1 MSRAP
6 QRSFLLVTSG
16 ATALLT
22 KSILFPTHVTGS
34 FTQEEFWGLLA
45 LLPCFVISILGL
57 ILGIADLIRFR
68 KGRWN
73 PALLVA
79 FSSVMPLALLAR
91 VIIYWKP

>member
-1 MSRAP
+1 MNRAP

-34 FTQEEFWGLLA
+34 FTEEEFWGLLA
-45 LLPCFVISILGL
+45 LPPCGIISVLGL
-57 ILGIADLIRFR
+57 ILGIADLVKFR
-68 KGRWN
+68 EGRWN

-79 FSSVMPLALLAR
+79 FSSAMPLAFLAR
-91 VIIYWKP
+91 AIMYWKI